1 MGGNQLDVFWK
12 IQPQRRCQENRLWFQ
27 SARLAYKTNTHQKMT
42 TVIWKSLPLRRSAGV
57 TLVNRSRAV

>member
-27 SARLAYKTNTHQKMT
+27 NPRLAHKTNTHQKMT
-42 TVIWKSLPLRRSAGV
+42 TGIWKIVATASVGWRDPR
-57 TLVNRSRAV
+57 